1 MTNPTLAIPHY
12 VWQVLRA
19 VARANGK
26 PVIGHE
32 LRLNMARRTKDGSF
46 LTRLVDAG
54 LLAREMP
61 LVSDERDAKKS
72 LPFRYTYTLTEK
84 GARAAEYG
92 ECEQEI
98 GKLIK

>member
-1 MTNPTLAIPHY
+1 MPTLAIPHY
-12 VWQVLRA
+12 IWQVLRA
-19 VARANGK
+19 IARGNGK

-32 LRLNMARRTKDGSF
+32 LRPNMSRRTKDGSY
-46 LTRLVDAG
+46 LTRLRRAG

-61 LVSDERDAKKS
+61 LVSDTRDAKKA

-84 GARAAEYG
+84 GAHAAEYG
-92 ECEQEI
+92 ECEQEL